1 MTRRSLAAALLA
13 LLLPGCA
20 AIPPAAIGGIAGA
33 AAAAFRLD
41 DDILRLVIAPGAS
54 SPVKGPSMSVLTL
67 PANLTATIPL
77 LFTNQVGLP
86 IAAPAG
92 GSASIDNTAIATA
105 ALSADGSSIT
115 VTPIADGTANL
126 TYTNGA
132 LSATLAISVVIPQP
146 SAVSFGQASF
156 AVSGS

>member
-1 MTRRSLAAALLA
+1 VNRRGLAAALLA

-41 DDILRLVIAPGAS
+41 DDILKLVIAPGAS
-54 SPVKGPSMSVLTL
+54 SPVKGPRMSVLTL
-67 PANLTATIPL
+67 PTNLTATIPL

-92 GSASIDNTAIATA
+92 GSVSVDNTAVATA
-105 ALSADGSSIT
+105 ALTADGSSIT
-115 VTPIADGTANL
+115 ATPVADGTANL
-126 TYTNGA
+126 SYTNGA
-132 LSATLAISVVIPQP
+132 LSATLAINVVTPAA
-146 SAVSFGQASF
+146 SSVSFGQASF
-156 AVSGS
+156 AAP

>member
-1 MTRRSLAAALLA
+1 MNHRGLAVALLA

-41 DDILRLVIAPGAS
+41 DDILKLVIAPGAS
-54 SPVKGPSMSVLTL
+54 SPVKGPRMSVLTL
-67 PANLTATIPL
+67 PTNLTATIPL

-86 IAAPAG
+86 IAVPAG
-92 GSASIDNTAIATA
+92 GGVSIDNAAVATA

-115 VTPIADGTANL
+115 VAPVADGTANL
-126 TYTNGA
+126 TYTNGTLSAA
-132 LSATLAISVVIPQP
+132 LSIGVVTPAA
-146 SAVSFGQASF
+146 SAVSFGQPSF
-156 AVSGS
+156 AAP